1 MAEVLVPERPF
12 TDPELEA
19 LLMQPIKITRP
30 VEWSYYIRG
39 PERLN
44 CTPGVVYEMLLERL
58 ELNP

>member
-1 MAEVLVPERPF
+1 
-12 TDPELEA
+12 
-19 LLMQPIKITRP
+19 MQTIKITRP
-30 VEWSYYIRG
+30 VEWSYYITW